1 MLHLGWT
8 KDGALSSDREV
19 WRSLAR
25 TIVLYLCL
33 CIGIKW
39 SCIYLFQLS
48 CCVSV
53 LVYFSWC
60 KEAVQFGPELP
71 AEAAPA
77 DPRLI
82 LQLMQL
88 MLNPS
93 PSCCWLCIRID
104 TKSLGTIWISKLC
117 LFFPRNLVGWE
128 LFPSSWPRGTNSY
141 SKSYRLAWR
150 LIFFCVAFLSD
161 VFNQM
166 LIFFWVLIKCNWFVS
181 GRGNLR
187 WLSAND
193 HPKQGQKW
201 EGYRI
206 KF

>member
-8 KDGALSSDREV
+8 KDGALSADREV

-60 KEAVQFGPELP
+60 KEAVQFGPQLP
-71 AEAAPA
+71 PEAAPA
-77 DPRLI
+77 DPPADPPA
-82 LQLMQL
+82 
-88 MLNPS
+88 NP
-93 PSCCWLCIRID
+93 PADAADAPAAWTRID
-104 TKSLGTIWISKLC
+104 TSLGTICVSKLC

-141 SKSYRLAWR
+141 SKSYR
-150 LIFFCVAFLSD
+150 
-161 VFNQM
+161 
-166 LIFFWVLIKCNWFVS
+166 
-181 GRGNLR
+181 R
-187 WLSAND
+187 WL
-193 HPKQGQKW
+193 G
-201 EGYRI
+201 G
-206 KF
+206 